1 MSEDVEGQQEASL
14 SGGDDGGD
22 EGVDE
27 ETLESLREFCRTVER
42 EGEGRVV
49 VRWIDEKRP
58 VHDDRG
64 VAVEQVTEAT
74 VKAAV
79 DGEVVTRTFEGVPYR
94 RLREEIDSFGFETLF
109 RSDNLTRRDL

>member
-1 MSEDVEGQQEASL
+1 MTEDRE
-14 SGGDDGGD
+14 DGGD
-22 EGVDE
+22 PGGGPTDDAVDE
-27 ETLESLREFCRTVER
+27 ATLESLREFCRTVEE

-64 VAVEQVTEAT
+64 VAVETVTEAT
-74 VKAAV
+74 VKAAL
-79 DGEVVTRTFEGVPYR
+79 DGEVVSRTFEGISHR
-94 RLREEIDSFGFETLF
+94 RLREEIEQFDFETLF